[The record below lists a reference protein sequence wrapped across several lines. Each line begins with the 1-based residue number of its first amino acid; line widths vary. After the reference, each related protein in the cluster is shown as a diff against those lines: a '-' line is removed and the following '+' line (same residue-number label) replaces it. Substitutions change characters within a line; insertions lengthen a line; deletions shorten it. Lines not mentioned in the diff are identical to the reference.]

1 MILVRTDH
9 PCLKVGH
16 HKGAEADVSQG
27 RPWLCIIIFLSSLCK
42 GIGMVMQSH
51 RGTLTPF
58 MSDALSYIFSLFL
71 LCP

>member
-9 PCLKVGH
+9 PCLKVRR

-27 RPWLCIIIFLSSLCK
+27 RPWFCIVIFLSSLCK

-58 MSDALSYIFSLFL
+58 MSEELSCIFSLFL
-71 LCP
+71 LYP